1 LFFSGA
7 AIDARGALR
16 RGLTLA
22 RQEQFMASRAAEK
35 QNKAEGVRQF
45 YKQVTPTEF
54 CSAAALAF
62 RLRVI
67 NSSALLNVSG
77 ALIWVP

>member
-7 AIDARGALR
+7 AIEAGMNC
-16 RGLTLA
+16 LTVIA
-22 RQEQFMASRAAEK
+22 TRSRHEQFTASRAAEK

-54 CSAAALAF
+54 GSAAAFALK
-62 RLRVI
+62 LRR
-67 NSSALLNVSG
+67 SSR
-77 ALIWVP
+77 

>member
-1 LFFSGA
+1 
-7 AIDARGALR
+7 
-16 RGLTLA
+16 
-22 RQEQFMASRAAEK
+22 MASRAAEK

-67 NSSALLNVSG
+67 NSSTLLNVSG
-77 ALIWVP
+77 ALIWAVVCNGFTVLHDGTLFDSRS